1 MYVEWYWADQL
12 TSASVLSS
20 NNSII
25 CQICDWRRPQC
36 GQTDARRPDSL
47 HQRGGRG
54 QVSRGVDGDM
64 VITVCVSGPP
74 GITSYSW
81 WGTAGRKWAWWCVSL
96 PWTMWVSHC
105 SSRVWPIVL
114 LYNCCWYKLL
124 YICLLIQ
131 TTEGPT
137 ERIGSH
143 KCKVYSAFL
152 PSFDGW
158 YPVSGTT
165 EDNWIETTMNKK
177 TIQSLRSSIVLNY
190 KVNIYH
196 GNKCFPSCL
205 VKLKISQMWNVR

>member
-1 MYVEWYWADQL
+1 
-12 TSASVLSS
+12 
-20 NNSII
+20 
-25 CQICDWRRPQC
+25 
-36 GQTDARRPDSL
+36 
-47 HQRGGRG
+47 
-54 QVSRGVDGDM
+54 M
-64 VITVCVSGPP
+64 VISWLTDSPALLALQGLPP
-74 GITSYSW
+74 QYRSSPHYS
-81 WGTAGRKWAWWCVSL
+81 
-96 PWTMWVSHC
+96 
-105 SSRVWPIVL
+105 SSRLISRVLNRLWPIVL

-205 VKLKISQMWNVR
+205 VKLKISQRCSEWEMWDRR